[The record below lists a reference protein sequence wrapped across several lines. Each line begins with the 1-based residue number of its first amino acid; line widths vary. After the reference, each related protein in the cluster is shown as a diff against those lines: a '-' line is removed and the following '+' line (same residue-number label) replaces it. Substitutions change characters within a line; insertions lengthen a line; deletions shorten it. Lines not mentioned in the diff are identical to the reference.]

1 MKNKKGFTLIEL
13 LAVIVILA
21 IIMVIATMQVNKT
34 IKKARKD
41 AFELSYKNLKK
52 EIKQRIVTGEEY
64 LCYDSVRGN
73 NNIVNMHD
81 FFANNFAS
89 ICGTG
94 TEQEVRSKKEIING
108 EEKNVFVTGTISDFG
123 VSACQDIYDISDDY
137 RMWVSYQAHSGN
149 VGLLLSTKEGKFK
162 GVHYLQGKVEDIGK
176 TKMAKSST
184 LGEGL
189 EIEYKNGKLAGTS
202 ISMVEPTDCVYNI
215 KWNNFN
221 NTKWQTSSYEC
232 MYRWD
237 KKYTINGE
245 EKTAAEYIKIQLGEE
260 ANKNN
265 GKVTIE
271 KACNILT
278 DPDNWN

>member
-41 AFELSYKNLKK
+41 SFELAYKNLKK

-64 LCYDSVRGN
+64 LCYDSVRGSEK
-73 NNIVNMHD
+73 IVNMHD
-81 FFANNFAS
+81 FFANNFAA

-94 TEQEVRSKKEIING
+94 TEDNIRSKKEIING
-108 EEKNVFVTGTISDFG
+108 KEINVYVTGTISDYG

-149 VGLLLSTKEGKFK
+149 VSLLLNTTDGKFK
-162 GVHYLQGKVEDIGK
+162 GVHYIQDVVENIGK
-176 TKMAKSST
+176 TQMAKSST
-184 LGEGL
+184 LGKNL
-189 EIEYKNGKLAGTS
+189 EIEYKNGKLAGAS
-202 ISMVEPTDCVYNI
+202 ISMVEPTDCVY
-215 KWNNFN
+215 

-232 MYRWD
+232 MYRWNKSKIGNIKD
-237 KKYTINGE
+237 KLQK
-245 EKTAAEYIKIQLGEE
+245 AADK
-260 ANKNN
+260 NK
-265 GKVTIE
+265 GKVTIGE
-271 KACNILT
+271 ACEILT
-278 DPDNWN
+278 NSDNWN

>member
-34 IKKARKD
+34 IKKARQD
-41 AFELSYKNLKK
+41 SFELAYKNLKK

-73 NNIVNMHD
+73 KKIVNMHD
-81 FFANNFAS
+81 FFANNFAA

-94 TEQEVRSKKEIING
+94 TEDEIRSKKEIING
-108 EEKNVFVTGTISDFG
+108 KEKGVYVTGTISDYG

-137 RMWVSYQAHSGN
+137 RMWVSYQAHSGS
-149 VGLLLSTKEGKFK
+149 VSLLLNTKEGKFK
-162 GVHYLQGKVEDIGK
+162 GVHYIQDVVENIGE
-176 TKMAKSST
+176 TQMVKSST
-184 LGEGL
+184 LGKNL
-189 EIEYKNGKLAGTS
+189 EIEYKNGKLAGAS
-202 ISMVEPTDCVYNI
+202 ISMVDSNDCVYNT

-237 KKYTINGE
+237 KNKIDNI
-245 EKTAAEYIKIQLGEE
+245 KNKLQTAAD
-260 ANKNN
+260 KNN
-265 GKVTIE
+265 GRVTIGE
-271 KACNILT
+271 ACEILT
-278 DPDNWN
+278 NSDNWN